1 MKQKI
6 QANIQGYK
14 GRPASLFGLH
24 DTETGVLVIAKL
36 STKRMD
42 PQPGCAF
49 ITNQLRTEHDFYIDE
64 TKLLDSISSYYR
76 LKNGLAENNET
87 ALLRIDPKAG
97 NADPSS
103 GIEMDGVSGRGME
116 YRISPDVTN
125 AQIALLAM
133 CLYVEGSSTI
143 NDTLEMFDELEEL
156 MEGNWLTI

>member
-1 MKQKI
+1 MI
-6 QANIQGYK
+6 QFQ
-14 GRPASLFGLH
+14 
-24 DTETGVLVIAKL
+24 VI
-36 STKRMD
+36 TD
-42 PQPGCAF
+42 
-49 ITNQLRTEHDFYIDE
+49 
-64 TKLLDSISSYYR
+64 
-76 LKNGLAENNET
+76 LKNGLAKNNET